1 MVIAILGAVPVE
13 RVIFVVRERRE
24 VERRRPADEHRII
37 GESITHDGVHRR
49 TLCAIRVEGK
59 LVDNVRRSA
68 EQRERDAAGVV
79 ILHIIALEHGVP
91 EALPQR
97 GHASFDAGAV
107 TGGVLIKNMVK
118 LTCRGVICAELH
130 SVIADNIYGV
140 AVHLTEYAA
149 AHPRA
154 DHQKLVLC
162 AQCVKHTEVGLGK
175 LRLVLGERAVK
186 VKRDK
191 PYLIHVFYAFRI

>member
-1 MVIAILGAVPVE
+1 MILY
-13 RVIFVVRERRE
+13 
-24 VERRRPADEHRII
+24 
-37 GESITHDGVHRR
+37 
-49 TLCAIRVEGK
+49 
-59 LVDNVRRSA
+59 
-68 EQRERDAAGVV
+68 
-79 ILHIIALEHGVP
+79 IIALEHRIP

-97 GHASFDAGAV
+97 GHASLDAGAV

-162 AQCVKHTEVGLGK
+162 AQCVQHTEIGLGK
-175 LRLVLGERAVK
+175 LRLVLSERAVK
-186 VKRDK
+186 VKRDQS
-191 PYLIHVFYAFRI
+191 YIIHILFCLSYMNFSGARGFNVRFPTL